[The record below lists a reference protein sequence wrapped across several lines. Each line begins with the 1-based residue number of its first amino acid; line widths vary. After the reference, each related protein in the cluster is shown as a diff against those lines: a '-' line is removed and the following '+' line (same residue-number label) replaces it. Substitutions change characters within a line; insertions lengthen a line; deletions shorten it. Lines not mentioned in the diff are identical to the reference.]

1 MNEILIICRNDISMR
16 AINFHYYAEDIKTNI
31 EGCIH
36 SNKFYLKINAVVM
49 EGINLTSIYVYKHSE
64 YVTAFYFLT
73 LKKVLG
79 SPRLMQKLI
88 CKVVFLYINSY

>member
-1 MNEILIICRNDISMR
+1 
-16 AINFHYYAEDIKTNI
+16 
-31 EGCIH
+31 
-36 SNKFYLKINAVVM
+36 M

-73 LKKVLG
+73 FKKVLG